1 MRIGLR
7 LSTAE
12 GAADYA
18 WAMASLLVKQHW
30 RCLGAGLGL
39 IVASLGGACEQAGDR
54 NGSATAP
61 ARSPAERS
69 ARVVSLSPLASRF
82 VLQLGAGSLLVGV
95 DAVSGR
101 LAGLETLP
109 EVDLAGAAQLAPD
122 IVVLAALPTVDDPVA
137 QPLVALGAELVEFH
151 PEDLEDI
158 SALYK
163 GLGVQLVGSVAAL
176 RAEAEMLRRLARI
189 GGSSFGQ
196 RRPRTLAIVGLD
208 PFLLA
213 GAHSFE
219 TDLIEI
225 AGGNSVT
232 HTDGGEEFRIESSP
246 ARLDGYAP
254 ELLLVLTPEPLSSE
268 QRRALLEMLGDRYP
282 PSTAKPSGSRIHPRR
297 RSGCAR

>member
-1 MRIGLR
+1 M
-7 LSTAE
+7 
-12 GAADYA
+12 
-18 WAMASLLVKQHW
+18 
-30 RCLGAGLGL
+30 
-39 IVASLGGACEQAGDR
+39 
-54 NGSATAP
+54 
-61 ARSPAERS
+61 
-69 ARVVSLSPLASRF
+69 
-82 VLQLGAGSLLVGV
+82 GV

-101 LAGLETLP
+101 LAGLATLP

-122 IVVLAALPTVDDPVA
+122 IVVLAALPAVDDPVA
-137 QPLVALGAELVEFH
+137 QPLVALGAALVEFA

-282 PSTAKPSGSRIHPRR
+282 VEFLAVDGQTFWLEDPPAAAQRLREVIERVSRALAVEASWRLSQVICRASLRARDARSAVRR
-297 RSGCAR
+297 RRRVIVRSVGRRE